1 MYILYSE
8 KMDIYYTGSTSSLED
23 RLKRH
28 NQGRSKFTKSGVP
41 WKLVY
46 QKEYPTKS
54 DAYKAEL
61 HLKLLLSAKTLISPL
76 QGLVIYQELYF
87 YQNYGTMCLRKAS

>member
-1 MYILYSE
+1 MFYVYILYSE
-8 KMDIYYTGSTSSLED
+8 KLDIYYTGSTSSLED

-41 WKLVY
+41 WKLIY

-61 HLKLLLSAKTLISPL
+61 HIKSQKNRKFIENLIN
-76 QGLVIYQELYF
+76 E
-87 YQNYGTMCLRKAS
+87 K

>member
-1 MYILYSE
+1 MFCVYILYSE
-8 KMDIYYTGSTSSLED
+8 KLDIYYTGSTGNLED
-23 RLKRH
+23 RVKRH
-28 NQGRSKFTKSGVP
+28 NRGGSKFTKTGIP

-61 HLKLLLSAKTLISPL
+61 HLKSQKNRKFIENLIN
-76 QGLVIYQELYF
+76 E
-87 YQNYGTMCLRKAS
+87 K

>member
-1 MYILYSE
+1 MFYVYILYSE
-8 KMDIYYTGSTSSLED
+8 KLDIYYTGSTSSLED

-41 WKLVY
+41 WKLIY

-61 HLKLLLSAKTLISPL
+61 RIKSQKNRKFLEGLIN
-76 QGLVIYQELYF
+76 E
-87 YQNYGTMCLRKAS
+87 K